1 MKKSKTADGALEVV
15 PKAKLKRMRKPIQ
28 KPHEGA
34 EMVVRAVR
42 AVGEAAGAI
51 GRACEAVRPIVEK
64 LRRKQ

>member
-1 MKKSKTADGALEVV
+1 MKKKTVNAELDVV
-15 PKAKLKRMRKPIQ
+15 PKVKLRQIARRPKQ
-28 KPHEGA
+28 SEGA

-64 LRRKQ
+64 LRRRS